1 MYNSLTAALLQV
13 FTVVAGLIVP
23 RVMLVFYGSEVNGL
37 VASIT
42 QFIAYFRLV
51 EAGLA
56 AAAVYALYR
65 PLADEDHEA
74 INSILSATNRF
85 YVSSG
90 WLFVILVFGLAM
102 IYPTFVDTTALPTAD
117 VRALVLILGVS
128 GALDFFTMAKYRALL
143 TADQKIY
150 VLSLASIV
158 SVVLNAAIT
167 TTLAYLGI
175 NVVVVKLVALFS
187 VFSRSLILYIYVRRK
202 YPSIDYKETPN
213 RDALNKRWDAL
224 YQQILG
230 AVQTGAPV
238 IIATAFTSLQIVS
251 VYAIYNMVMAGIS
264 GILSIFKSGLFAS
277 FGDLIA
283 RNEQATLQKAFQEF
297 EMAFYALIS
306 WVFSCTMVL
315 IMPFVTVYTAGVSD
329 VNYSLPTIGFLFALN
344 GLLYELKTPQ
354 GMLVIS
360 AGLYKE
366 TRWQVTVQGLVVVVG
381 GAIFVQ
387 FWGLAGIL
395 VASIFSNIYRTI
407 DLLFYIPHKVTNLRV
422 RDSFYRMLRVLMC
435 CFIVAWPFLRFIQ
448 IDAKNF
454 AEWIMWA
461 VIVAIYALL
470 VVIVVNY
477 LLDRR
482 VSARLLRRLRGFV
495 GKGKAI

>member
-1 MYNSLTAALLQV
+1 
-13 FTVVAGLIVP
+13 
-23 RVMLVFYGSEVNGL
+23 
-37 VASIT
+37 
-42 QFIAYFRLV
+42 
-51 EAGLA
+51 
-56 AAAVYALYR
+56 
-65 PLADEDHEA
+65 
-74 INSILSATNRF
+74 
-85 YVSSG
+85 
-90 WLFVILVFGLAM
+90 
-102 IYPTFVDTTALPTAD
+102 
-117 VRALVLILGVS
+117 
-128 GALDFFTMAKYRALL
+128 
-143 TADQKIY
+143 
-150 VLSLASIV
+150 
-158 SVVLNAAIT
+158 
-167 TTLAYLGI
+167 
-175 NVVVVKLVALFS
+175 
-187 VFSRSLILYIYVRRK
+187 
-202 YPSIDYKETPN
+202 
-213 RDALNKRWDAL
+213 
-224 YQQILG
+224 
-230 AVQTGAPV
+230 
-238 IIATAFTSLQIVS
+238 
-251 VYAIYNMVMAGIS
+251 
-264 GILSIFKSGLFAS
+264 
-277 FGDLIA
+277 
-283 RNEQATLQKAFQEF
+283 
-297 EMAFYALIS
+297 MAFYALIS

-315 IMPFVTVYTAGVSD
+315 IMHFVTVYTAGVSD
-329 VNYSLPTIGFLFALN
+329 VNYSLQTIGFLFALN